1 MAASFFEKIF
11 RKSKVKL
18 VLYLLFLVIY
28 FIYLR
33 FFPSQ
38 PVTLPSKSPIDVSS
52 LSNPHEVS
60 ISHMDLDL
68 HIDFP
73 TKSVRGYADL
83 TLKIQDPDH
92 STKLVLDVT
101 TLKIK
106 SVTDLSDNQALK
118 TSLAEPNKILGT
130 AFTIELGKKYTESD
144 KPKLR
149 IAFETV
155 PEATAL
161 QWLDPSQTL
170 GKKHP
175 YMFSQCEEIHA
186 RSLIPCQDTPA
197 VKFTFTAKVS
207 VPKPLRALIGG
218 ILIKEETDGELNVY
232 HYEQKIPIPSYLF
245 AIAGGDIS
253 YVDISPRIR
262 AYSEE
267 GYLERAKFEFE
278 PAEKFIQVAEEL
290 LTPYEWTRYD
300 LLILPP
306 SFPFGGMENPCLTF
320 LSPTII
326 AGDRSLINVMIHELT
341 HSWIGNLVTNIN
353 WSHFWLNEGIN
364 VYHER
369 RVAAAIYG
377 EESLHLASLEGLKAL
392 ESYVKIIGENHP
404 FSVLITN
411 LEGID
416 PDEAFSVLYYEKGY
430 FLCLYLEQLLGL
442 DFMKSFFKEYVKTF
456 RLKSVTTDDFL
467 TLLKAK
473 VQEKFS
479 VDGLEKLKQVDW
491 DGWFHKPGIIPQLP
505 KLDYTE
511 YNVVKALAT
520 EYFNNL
526 GSLEKLASH
535 EELSSGNWHTIKVL
549 IFFDIVGEM
558 VKSEKKKIDESVFDW
573 LDNKHKFSDRNAE
586 IACKWFQ
593 LCITQGY
600 TKVDAKIE
608 AFLTTIGRV
617 KFVKPLFKALV
628 EAGRIDFAKRIY
640 EKNKGSKHS
649 LELKLIGDM
658 LAVKS

>member
-1 MAASFFEKIF
+1 METL
-11 RKSKVKL
+11 SKVPK
-18 VLYLLFLVIY
+18 
-28 FIYLR
+28 
-33 FFPSQ
+33 
-38 PVTLPSKSPIDVSS
+38 DVSS
-52 LSNPHEVS
+52 QSNPHEIS
-60 ISHMDLDL
+60 ISHMDLDIL
-68 HIDFP
+68 IDFP
-73 TKSVRGYADL
+73 NKSVKGHADL
-83 TLKIQDPDH
+83 TLKIQDPN
-92 STKLVLDVT
+92 STRLVLDVT

-262 AYSEE
+262 AYCEE
-267 GYLERAKFEFE
+267 GYLEQSKYEFE
-278 PAEKFIQVAEEL
+278 PADKLLQAAEEL
-290 LTPYEWTRYD
+290 LTPYEWIRYD
-300 LLILPP
+300 VLVLPP

-320 LSPTII
+320 LSPTLL
-326 AGDRSLINVMIHELT
+326 AGDRSLINVMIHEMT
-341 HSWIGNLVTNIN
+341 HSWIGNLVTNAN

-364 VYHER
+364 VYYER
-369 RVAAAIYG
+369 RVGAALYG
-377 EESLHLASLEGLKAL
+377 DDHLQLASIEGLKDL
-392 ESYVKIIGENHP
+392 EGYVKGIGEQHP
-404 FSVLITN
+404 YSVLVTN

-416 PDEAFSVLYYEKGY
+416 PDDAYSSLYYEKGY

-442 DFMKSFFKEYVKTF
+442 EFMGYFFKEYVKTF
-456 RLKSVTTDDFL
+456 RLKSITTDNFL
-467 TLLKAK
+467 DLLKAK
-473 VQEKFS
+473 VQEKFPE
-479 VDGLEKLKQVDW
+479 DGLEKLKQVDW
-491 DGWFHKPGIIPQLP
+491 DGWLYKPGVLPQQP

-526 GSLEKLASH
+526 DNPEKLASH
-535 EELSSGNWHTIKVL
+535 EELSSGKWETIKVL
-549 IFFDIVGEM
+549 LFFEVFGEL
-558 VKSEKKKIDESVFDW
+558 VKNDKKKISESTLDW
-573 LDNKHKFSDRNAE
+573 LDNKYKFSDRNAE

-608 AFLTTIGRV
+608 AFLTTIGRM
-617 KFVKPLFKALV
+617 KFVRPLFKALTDS
-628 EAGRIDFAKRIY
+628 GRTDFAKSIY

-658 LAVKS
+658 LAVKA